1 MKKTILSLLFISS
14 LAFQG
19 CTVREETHIEI
30 VPLVF
35 EVTTSF
41 TAANNFAKLLTIN
54 PPIHS
59 ADMVL
64 VYRLFNVVSGVDVW
78 RTLPQTVYLTQ
89 GELDY
94 NFEFTRSNINIFL
107 DSNFD
112 LNTLEAT
119 WALDQTFRIVIIPG
133 YFANKSNDVVDFN
146 DYKAVIKAFN
156 VNENKIV
163 SLKN

>member
-1 MKKTILSLLFISS
+1 MKKIILFLLFVIS

-19 CTVREETHIEI
+19 CTVREETHVNII
-30 VPLVF
+30 PLVF
-35 EVTTSF
+35 QIKTSF
-41 TAANNFAKLLTIN
+41 TAANNYAKLLTIN
-54 PPIHS
+54 PPIHT

-89 GELDY
+89 GELEY
-94 NFEFTRSNINIFL
+94 NFDFTRSNINIFL

-119 WALDQTFRIVIIPG
+119 WAIDQTFRVVVIPG
-133 YFANKSNDVVDFN
+133 YFANKNNVTVDFS
-146 DYKAVIKAFN
+146 DYKAVVKAFN
-156 VNENKIV
+156 INENKIV
-163 SLKN
+163 LLKN